1 MNAKQLAALQ
11 KLEAA
16 FLECKKAGLVFAGI
30 DQSLE
35 ATVRSPEFNRLRDA
49 SSSCEAVLRSDCRR
63 VETHGAYL
71 DSGGA

>member
-1 MNAKQLAALQ
+1 MNSKQGAALK

-30 DQSLE
+30 DQALE
-35 ATVRSPEFNRLRDA
+35 AAVKSPEFNRLRDS
-49 SSSCEAVLRSDCRR
+49 SSSCEAVLRSDHRR